1 MTKREA
7 GGVRNRISALKSRV
21 DKKKKLAELQH
32 ESRDLQKQFKI
43 FLQVLNEQVPNACK
57 ARV

>member
-43 FLQVLNEQVPNACK
+43 FL
-57 ARV
+57 